1 MLKQETGGV
10 LLYNISKQSI
20 NPGKNFG
27 PYGLP
32 KASTLFL
39 MRQYT
44 LEYSKFGIRANGVN
58 ADRIRSGI
66 VNSDFIASRA
76 KARNISQKEYMEGN
90 LLEAEVLAEDVAKAF
105 LVLAKAK
112 KTTGDV
118 MTVDGGNITA
128 VLR

>member
-1 MLKQETGGV
+1 MLKQNTGGV

-20 NPGKNFG
+20 NPGANFG

-44 LEYSKFGIRANGVN
+44 LEYGKYGIRANGIN

-66 VNSDFIASRA
+66 LNNSLIASRA
-76 KARNISQKEYMEGN
+76 KSRNISKKDYMSGN
-90 LLEAEVLAEDVAKAF
+90 LLKTEVLAQDVAKAF
-105 LVLAKAK
+105 VYLAKAK
-112 KTTGDV
+112 KTTGNV
-118 MTVDGGNITA
+118 LTVDGGNISA